1 MQIDTCAAA
10 SCHPRHVGAM
20 WTSRWPAAE
29 TAAPYSGIAPPR
41 EVAAVLAEDQL
52 MICAQIRLIAA
63 VPAEDKLIVCA
74 QIRLSAAVHQQ
85 GTPGG
90 RPLGAVV

>member
-1 MQIDTCAAA
+1 M
-10 SCHPRHVGAM
+10 
-20 WTSRWPAAE
+20 
-29 TAAPYSGIAPPR
+29 
-41 EVAAVLAEDQL
+41 LAEDQL